1 MSILAR
7 FIIMIKED
15 LLFSIKKFRN
25 PIKAYDYKI
34 ACMDKSIKKLKLNSA
49 PILGSRKQLE
59 FEMSQVEKTIKE
71 DEEHIREALKSND
84 EELAEMILLRVDSNK
99 SKLETLKGQHEVAVE
114 NSKKIKDSIENLN
127 IQISEMK
134 SKRDSYKARY
144 ESARATQT
152 VNKLLAGL
160 DSSSD
165 VTEDDVEDL
174 IKEEEKLAI
183 GSQEIYALEK
193 PEDNLDKRI
202 QNLNKKSVKERL
214 DAYRE

>member
-1 MSILAR
+1 MSLLAR

-15 LLFSIKKFRN
+15 ILFNIKKFRN

-49 PILGSRKQLE
+49 PILGSCKQLDYE
-59 FEMSQVEKTIKE
+59 ISEVQKDIEADEKNIK
-71 DEEHIREALKSND
+71 DALKADD
-84 EELAEMILLRVDSNK
+84 EELAELILLRVESNK
-99 SKLETLKGQHEVAVE
+99 SKAESLKEQYRVAVE

-127 IQISEMK
+127 IKISEMK

-144 ESARATQT
+144 ESAKATQE
-152 VNKLLAGL
+152 VNKLLADIDPYSG
-160 DSSSD
+160 
-165 VTEDDVEDL
+165 VTETDVEEL
-174 IKEEEKLAI
+174 VKEEEKLAL
-183 GSQEIYALEK
+183 GSQEICALES